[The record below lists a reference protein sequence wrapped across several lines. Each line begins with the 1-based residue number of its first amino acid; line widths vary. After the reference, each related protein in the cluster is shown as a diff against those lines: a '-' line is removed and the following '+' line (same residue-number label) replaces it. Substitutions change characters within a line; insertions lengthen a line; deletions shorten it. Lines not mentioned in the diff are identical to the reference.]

1 VAPLDSPLQMNFAPG
16 RRFADVWNETESS
29 RSPEGSTPLELAMRI
44 ADMAIERGC
53 GLGLLDDRFRVV
65 LVTDGQPTCSDD
77 TKAVVSL
84 AAEWQRI
91 GVETWVMGLPG
102 SEAAVSLLD
111 AIAAAGGTEKAQL
124 LGTPSALDETFAAA
138 AR

>member
-1 VAPLDSPLQMNFAPG
+1 
-16 RRFADVWNETESS
+16 
-29 RSPEGSTPLELAMRI
+29 MRI

-77 TKAVVSL
+77 TSGIVAL
-84 AAEWQRI
+84 AAEWRRV

-102 SEAAVSLLD
+102 SETASLLD

-124 LGTPSALDETFAAA
+124 LGTPSALDQTFAAA

>member
-1 VAPLDSPLQMNFAPG
+1 LEV
-16 RRFADVWNETESS
+16 
-29 RSPEGSTPLELAMRI
+29 GSTPLELAMRI

-77 TKAVVSL
+77 TSGIVAL
-84 AAEWQRI
+84 AAEWRRV

-102 SEAAVSLLD
+102 SETATSLLD

-124 LGTPSALDETFAAA
+124 LGTPSALDQTFAAA